1 MSIEYDNN
9 CFPGIVTSDETC
21 FRFTDKSN
29 AKSPNER
36 LLFSNWWREQINQ
49 FGTQVSYFV
58 NTFNTLS
65 ADNIYGE
72 QPTKTFADP
81 RNIVIAATLNDNAIT
96 LSQFGFQSDDDVTAY
111 IHISSFETAFSD
123 LTSVWSTQH
132 DIIEPKAG
140 DVFQLSEF
148 GNDRPNNRQA
158 KYFEITQKL
167 DQDIASMNQLGGHY
181 VFLIKAKRLDYS
193 FEPNVPFPLSEGNHQ
208 IFESG
213 SSKVVSVAYTGSST
227 YSLVQTEGVYTPNA
241 DRTIWTNSIA
251 PGNFFKYN
259 GSKWI
264 YNHDGWNGDQGEE
277 TPANSTSTLES
288 GWWSITSWTITHPS
302 GGESPAD
309 QLNSIPW
316 TVSTEKKDNYDE
328 YDIDQSSKDVFDMS
342 SNDDVYGDY
351 Y

>member
-21 FRFTDKSN
+21 FRFTDKGN
-29 AKSPNER
+29 VNSPNER

-58 NTFNTLS
+58 NTFDTLS

-72 QPTKTFADP
+72 QPTKAFADP

-111 IHISSFETAFSD
+111 IHISSFETTFSD
-123 LTSVWSTQH
+123 LTGVWSTQH

-148 GNDRPNNRQA
+148 GNDRPNDRQA

-193 FEPNVPFPLSEGNHQ
+193 FEPNIPFPLSGGNAQVYEGNFAGRQ
-208 IFESG
+208 AGGTNTATES
-213 SSKVVSVAYTGSST
+213 
-227 YSLVQTEGVYTPNA
+227 
-241 DRTIWTNSIA
+241 
-251 PGNFFKYN
+251 
-259 GSKWI
+259 
-264 YNHDGWNGDQGEE
+264 
-277 TPANSTSTLES
+277 
-288 GWWSITSWTITHPS
+288 
-302 GGESPAD
+302 
-309 QLNSIPW
+309 
-316 TVSTEKKDNYDE
+316 KKDNYDA

>member
-1 MSIEYDNN
+1 
-9 CFPGIVTSDETC
+9 
-21 FRFTDKSN
+21 
-29 AKSPNER
+29 
-36 LLFSNWWREQINQ
+36 LFSNWWREQINQ

-111 IHISSFETAFSD
+111 IHISSFETTFSD

-193 FEPNVPFPLSEGNHQ
+193 FEPNIPFPLSGGNAQVFEGEFAGRQAGGVNAAT
-208 IFESG
+208 ES
-213 SSKVVSVAYTGSST
+213 
-227 YSLVQTEGVYTPNA
+227 
-241 DRTIWTNSIA
+241 
-251 PGNFFKYN
+251 
-259 GSKWI
+259 
-264 YNHDGWNGDQGEE
+264 
-277 TPANSTSTLES
+277 
-288 GWWSITSWTITHPS
+288 
-302 GGESPAD
+302 
-309 QLNSIPW
+309 
-316 TVSTEKKDNYDE
+316 KKDNYDE